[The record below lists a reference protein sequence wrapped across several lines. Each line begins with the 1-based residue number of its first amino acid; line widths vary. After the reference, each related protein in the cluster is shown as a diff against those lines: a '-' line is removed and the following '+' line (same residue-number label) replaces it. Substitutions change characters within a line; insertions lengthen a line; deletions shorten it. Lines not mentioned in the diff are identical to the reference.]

1 MRDNMRKAAFI
12 FLLSA
17 AAVWAAGPEVATP
30 VPPAAAPAPAP
41 TGADESFVPPAA
53 VISGPT
59 AEEPSRD
66 QGEVVLLSSGEG
78 GCTFEVKIPEP
89 HIAEVEAAGRRF
101 ERLSIPSFLPAG
113 DEGGPELLV
122 RTVYVAAPPEADVSV
137 TVERASFDVRPG
149 VNLYP
154 RPRLEVVERHGEQTL
169 GEVFT
174 YDPRAYAEGTYPRKL
189 AELAGQDIMRGY
201 RLLAVAVYPYQY
213 QPATATL
220 KLVESVVVRVSFAG
234 GVRRPNGRYPPR
246 PPEEGVFSRII
257 PALVLNW
264 EMASRWPFAG
274 AAPPAK
280 DEGIWPNYFADK
292 PALKVIVKDEALYRI
307 NYAELKST
315 GFPVDGSSPANWRLF
330 VGQAKRLPRDFN
342 YDPPGLTELPF
353 YVAGQGDGR
362 FDPTDYVEF
371 YGHGC
376 DFFETIPRWKG
387 GSQEF
392 SKHRFTRYNVYW
404 LVADVVAGKRMAP
417 AAVAPAGGAKPAYFW
432 ERIRL
437 GEDVVDKGESR
448 PEIKEDQEYW
458 YWRTFDAPVGPTPL
472 TTFTLKDPFAGAPE
486 QSYFQMMVREEE
498 GYPSNGPHHTIIYL
512 NSPDEEH
519 IIFKKKGYTADD
531 ETVLNDRFRS
541 GVLRDGPNRI
551 YFQEEDDCAS
561 DGDYL
566 MLDHIE
572 LEYPRRYRAFQDYVH
587 FSNPPGFTGKVLFEI
602 EGFSTDH
609 LVVYDVTRGRR
620 LTAFDVKA
628 KGNEYTL
635 RFTDQIASGRCWY
648 VAASPA
654 AADRRPVDLYMD
666 AGSRLRDVDENVSLA
681 VVVYDGYYDNVMP
694 LVNLR
699 RAKGVD
705 VAVARVTDVYDE
717 YSWGLYDPAAIRS
730 FVKDLYFKA
739 IYRPG
744 GKLPEH
750 LLLVGD
756 AYLDHRDNLG
766 RFEGR
771 RLWREFGRNQAPTYY
786 VDTGHGRAAS
796 DNFLV
801 AMSNTRAPDLT
812 VGRLAAPFDENIDAI
827 VDKLVQYESHATN
840 CPWNNRVV
848 LVADNCDKGYGPGEG
863 GGGNFTRDNEEIEKD
878 FVPHGFEARKE
889 NVEWLNRRF
898 PYKSEKYR
906 GFDYMTRGERGFYVA
921 KFMKPDLLKDFTGVI
936 MHFSGHG
943 GPQVWTHENLFAQHK
958 GIPATDDVYALEN
971 GPYLPVIIQC
981 SCSTAYFDLLLP
993 PEEDPLDYGQC
1004 ISEYIL
1010 QEPRNGGVAAL
1021 GSTRLGTESGQ
1032 HDFLKAFYGYVFPG
1046 QKPRTA
1052 GVTLGEAHFIGKT
1065 KPVDALVR
1073 DTFVLLGDP
1082 SMVLATPR
1090 PGVKLTPDKGTVKR
1104 GARLRVAGTVPNNF
1118 NGRATVE
1125 LFDRPYYFHSRDEQ
1139 RDIYR
1144 DRLLTTADVVVTNG
1158 RFEATLVVPT
1168 VPVNPEPPSAF
1179 STGGRRDA
1187 GGAAPGLASPASPA
1201 REAAA
1206 ASASEAGGPPAPAAT
1221 KPYYEHSLAPV
1232 AEDGV
1237 IYVKA
1242 LAYGLGF
1249 RQTYVCDENVKVNVE
1264 GEVSS
1269 NDDVGPDIDIY
1280 FDDYSFRSG
1289 DPTGPST
1296 TLLVELR
1303 DDSGILIARNLEAI
1317 AMDEKTFVPLHAKI
1331 DDKPPMDL
1339 TYYYRPKIGDYRAGS
1354 ARKELS
1360 LGEGAHKVTVKAYDS
1375 LGNKGE
1381 RTVKCVVSGA
1391 LVLAEVMNCPNP
1403 FKEDTY
1409 FTFIASSYVDSLVI
1423 KVYTATG
1430 RLIQKLEAGGLA
1442 AGYHTVRWDGR
1453 DRDGDPIANGVY
1465 FYKIVARAGDER
1477 VVFREKMFKLR

>member
-1 MRDNMRKAAFI
+1 M
-12 FLLSA
+12 SA
-17 AAVWAAGPEVATP
+17 AVVWAAGPEGVATA
-30 VPPAAAPAPAP
+30 PPAAASTPAP
-41 TGADESFVPPAA
+41 TRADDSFVPPAA

-78 GCTFEVKIPEP
+78 GCTFEVKVPEA
-89 HIAEVEAAGRRF
+89 HIAEVEAASRRF
-101 ERLSIPSFLPAG
+101 ERFSIPSFSPAG
-113 DEGGPELLV
+113 DAGAPELLV

-137 TVERASFDVRPG
+137 AVERASFDVRPG

-189 AELAGQDIMRGY
+189 AELAGQNIMRGY

-234 GVRRPNGRYPPR
+234 GVRRPDGRHPPR
-246 PPEEGVFSRII
+246 PPEEGVFSRIV

-264 EMASRWPFAG
+264 DTASRWPFAG
-274 AAPPAK
+274 AVPPAK
-280 DEGIWPNYFADK
+280 DGGIWPNNFADK
-292 PALKVIVKDEALYRI
+292 PALKVIVEDESLYRI

-315 GFPVDGSSPANWRLF
+315 GFPVDRSSPANWRLF

-342 YDPPGLTELPF
+342 YDPPGLTEVPF

-362 FDPTDYVEF
+362 FDPADYVEF

-387 GSQEF
+387 GSQKF

-417 AAVAPAGGAKPAYFW
+417 AAVPPAGGAKPAYFW
-432 ERIRL
+432 DRIHL
-437 GEDVVDKGESR
+437 EEDVVDKGESR
-448 PEIKEDQEYW
+448 PEIKEDEEYW
-458 YWRTFDAPVGPTPL
+458 YWRSYDAPVGPTPL

-486 QSYFQMMVREEE
+486 QSYFQMMVRREE
-498 GYPSNGPHHTIIYL
+498 GYSSNGPHHTIIYL
-512 NSPDEEH
+512 NSPDEGH
-519 IIFKKKGYTADD
+519 IIFEKKGYNADT
-531 ETVLNDRFRS
+531 ETVFTDRFRS
-541 GVLRDGPNRI
+541 GVLRNGPNRI
-551 YFQEEDDCAS
+551 YFQEKDDYAYER
-561 DGDYL
+561 DYI

-572 LEYPRRYRAFQDYVH
+572 LEYPRRYRAFQNYVR
-587 FSNPPGFTGKVLFEI
+587 FSNPPGATGKFLFEI
-602 EGFSTDH
+602 KGFTTDH
-609 LVVYDVTRGRR
+609 LVVYDVTRGRQ

-628 KGNEYTL
+628 EGTEYTL
-635 RFTDQIASGRCWY
+635 RFTDQIPSGRCWY

-681 VVVYDGYYDNVMP
+681 AVVYDGYYDNVMP

-717 YSWGLYDPAAIRS
+717 YSWGLYDPGAIRS
-730 FVKDLYFKA
+730 YVKDLYFKA
-739 IYRPG
+739 VYRRG

-750 LLLVGD
+750 LFLVGD
-756 AYLDHRDNLG
+756 AYLDHRDNYG

-771 RLWREFGRNQAPTYY
+771 RLWREFGRNQVPTYY
-786 VDTGHGRAAS
+786 VDTSHGRAAS

-812 VGRLAAPFDENIDAI
+812 VGRLAAPFDDNIDAI
-827 VDKLVQYESHATN
+827 VDKLVQYAIHATN
-840 CPWNNRVV
+840 GPWNNRVV
-848 LVADNCDKGYGPGEG
+848 LVADNNDKGQDPGQG
-863 GGGNFTRDNEEIEKD
+863 GTGNFTRDNEELERD

-898 PYKSEKYR
+898 PYKSDIDR
-906 GFDYMTRGERGFYVA
+906 GFDYMSRGERTKYVA
-921 KFMKPDLLKDFTGVI
+921 KFMKPDFLKDFTGVI
-936 MHFSGHG
+936 MHFAGHG

-958 GIPATDDVYALEN
+958 DRPPVDDVYKLEN
-971 GPYLPVIIQC
+971 GPRLPVIIQC
-981 SCSTAYFDLLLP
+981 SCSTAYFDEWWWL
-993 PEEDPLDYGQC
+993 EGEPLDYGQC
-1004 ISEYIL
+1004 LSEYTL
-1010 QEPRNGGVAAL
+1010 QEPRNGGVAVL

-1032 HDFLKAFYGYVFPG
+1032 HDFLKGFYGYVFPG
-1046 QKPRTA
+1046 QKPRPG
-1052 GVTLGEAHFIGKT
+1052 GVTLGEAHFAGKMKT
-1065 KPVDALVR
+1065 GDTLVR

-1090 PGVKLTPDKGTVKR
+1090 PGVKLTPDKSTVKR
-1104 GARLRVAGTVPNNF
+1104 GAKLKVAGTVPNNF
-1118 NGRATVE
+1118 NGRALVE
-1125 LFDRPYYFHSRDEQ
+1125 LFDRPYYFYSRDEL
-1139 RDIYR
+1139 RNIYR

-1158 RFEATLVVPT
+1158 RFVATLVVPT
-1168 VPVNPEPPSAF
+1168 VPVNPLPPSAF
-1179 STGGRRDA
+1179 SSGGERDT
-1187 GGAAPGLASPASPA
+1187 GGAARGVASPASPA
-1201 REAAA
+1201 PEAAV
-1206 ASASEAGGPPAPAAT
+1206 ASAPEAGVPPAPVAT
-1221 KPYYEHSLAPV
+1221 TSYYERSLAPV

-1237 IYVKA
+1237 IHVKA

-1249 RQTYVCDENVKVNVE
+1249 RQTYVCDEDVKVNVE

-1269 NDDVGPDIDIY
+1269 NDDVGPDIEIY

-1289 DPTGPST
+1289 DPTGPSP

-1317 AMDEKTFVPLHAKI
+1317 AKDEKTFVPLYAKI
-1331 DDKPPMDL
+1331 DDKPPTDL

-1354 ARKELS
+1354 ARREIS
-1360 LGEGAHKVTVKAYDS
+1360 LGEGAHKVTVTAHDN
-1375 LGNKGE
+1375 LGNKSE
-1381 RTVKCVVSGA
+1381 RAVLCVVSGA
-1391 LVLAEVMNCPNP
+1391 LALAEVMNCPNP
-1403 FKEDTY
+1403 FKADTY
-1409 FTFIASSYVDSLVI
+1409 FTFVTSSDVDSLVI

-1442 AGYHTVRWDGR
+1442 AGYHTIRWDGR

-1477 VVFREKMFKLR
+1477 AVVREKMFKLK